1 MIPRPVADY
10 LIEMGQDAPPLPIL
24 VASPEPDLTPLWP
37 EEPEE
42 DPQIAID
49 AAREEGRAAGL
60 DEARTQCAAEYAAEL
75 AAAQARFDAQL
86 TAARESWAHDEGAN
100 LREHLAAAMLAM
112 EERLADSVARVLRPF
127 IVAALRQRMIDK
139 LIENVRTIVGS
150 AEKIAIEIAGPADLI
165 EILRGQ
171 LQAAP
176 ATFKYVAQDGVDVRV
191 VADQTSISTQ
201 LKAWID
207 LIGAEA

>member
-10 LIEMGQDAPPLPIL
+10 LIEIGPGDAPPPIL

-60 DEARTQCAAEYAAEL
+60 EEARTQCAADYAAEL
-75 AAAQARFDAQL
+75 AAAHARFGAEL
-86 TAARESWAHDEGAN
+86 TAARESWAHEEGAH
-100 LREHLAAAMLAM
+100 LREQLAAAMLAM

-127 IVAALRQRMIDK
+127 IVAALRRQMIDK
-139 LIENVRTIVGS
+139 LIENVRTIAGS

-165 EILRGQ
+165 EILRTQ
-171 LQAAP
+171 LEGVPAA
-176 ATFKYVAQDGVDVRV
+176 FKYVMQDGVDVSV
-191 VADQTSISTQ
+191 VADQTSIGTQ
-201 LKAWID
+201 LKAWTD
-207 LIGAEA
+207 LIGVEA